1 MYFLIIIITT
11 DIQDLTC
18 LQRQRPFVVFCDVI
32 GIDQI
37 GFVDS
42 CKMMVFLLQELFYF
56 IQFVIKRVSPIVSDH
71 MYFTDLRIKIQN
83 VIEHNSG
90 IFRSVIV
97 SKGAGIRYQK
107 LIGSG

>member
-56 IQFVIKRVSPIVSDH
+56 IQFVIKRVTPCLLYTSDAADEEDSV
-71 MYFTDLRIKIQN
+71 DLGGRPLIKKKKK
-83 VIEHNSG
+83 
-90 IFRSVIV
+90 
-97 SKGAGIRYQK
+97 KGVGGR
-107 LIGSG
+107 GDM